1 MKQILRRTLL
11 CILAAMVGSCSV
23 PLTSFAS
30 GAPAPETIEITYRFN
45 PGVTE
50 DTGYIPSDTVTWRDD
65 CFTRSSYLG
74 CSHLAELSAAAALSS
89 TPYADPSLTPA
100 QNEPLAPK
108 YVTEFLTAAH
118 FQDVETNKYYTTRQ
132 VEDSIGAAIGHK
144 TIVADGRPYTLLAI
158 VIRSANYTQEWAG
171 NFTITGGS
179 TSEEHFH
186 AGFKAARDEAIRFA
200 AKYMKEHGISGDL
213 KVWIAGHSRGAATS
227 NSIGGF
233 FAGGGEEY
241 FRAMNVPVSISP
253 ENVYC
258 YTFSTPRT
266 IRPGLT
272 HTEDLSVAGNRAEYP
287 NDTPG
292 QAYVST
298 NTGAVDPEDT
308 CYNGIR
314 NYPKPHDVVPKMPPD
329 IPGWD
334 FTYYGKVCQYDSS
347 DLPGGPVTEKEM
359 LQQLGSFDRAM
370 YNAYNNGGSPG
381 DYALVTLDVDKLVEA
396 VVLGEDID
404 LSKIMKKTDKG
415 PVTMAEMMQGRINA
429 LEDIA
434 ASPRVFAQKDFQQAM
449 QAVGGIHGLVG
460 IDFSNPDLNI
470 EDLTGAGIYW
480 LLDYAVGRLREEN
493 TGEPEEDLVVRF
505 LEKLLRYLLPGE
517 SIPEGSLCVIKI
529 AELAARYF
537 FPKTGDTKVSQK
549 IVELVADQLPDPGWS
564 PEALAIYAYLDTYLP
579 KDADPDDFTKEQKV
593 EALLRACAW
602 GAEEGSHSEG
612 ETPEDA
618 CTELCEIIGIVG
630 YIGFLDI
637 PDWLD
642 YALLSPD
649 DPDKF
654 PDQVL
659 NILSSMMP
667 EGETYADLASAA
679 DIWGKRAI
687 TTLFEDSVK
696 ALEGKGY
703 SAGYIRDA
711 RRHYDGLKV
720 WIRPLRNA
728 IMPILLSTAGE
739 LLSIEDMVRNVSL
752 LAQNGG
758 LVAPSHYVQM
768 DLAWAKAR
776 RAKGLWDHAHEPA
789 LTLMFL
795 DSLPDATTGIP
806 KPITIQPSV
815 SRDVRIPDNFPEK
828 SGRVFTGWNTARDGS
843 GTNYAPGSVITL
855 RNDTVLWAQWEIAG
869 NSWYVIYDANGGT
882 KAPMAQIIPRGQDA
896 VLTTEKPESGSM
908 AFMGWATDPE
918 TTAAEYQPGDTL
930 KYDSGKSYVVLYA
943 LWQLN
948 PPEKPWVLTFLDS
961 LTDAAS
967 GIPAPMSIDPSIST
981 EVRIPSQIPEKSGRV
996 FTGWNTAQDGSG
1008 KDYRPGSRI
1017 TLVGDTTL
1025 WAQWEIAGNSWYV
1038 IYDANGGTK
1047 APMAQII
1054 PRGQD
1059 AVLITEKPESGSMAF
1074 MGWATDPEATAAE
1087 YQPGDTLK
1095 YDSGKSYVVLYALWE
1110 LDPAKRPVII
1120 SFNANGGLP
1129 DTVPEQISARQGEWT
1144 RLPGEQPAWDA
1155 QHDFLGWSDDPQA
1168 TKPAWGSGSM
1178 VLFDQDTIL
1187 YAIWDPHY
1195 KVIEGAG
1202 SVWFKGSGKTQRFV
1216 ADGDLKYFT
1225 ELRVDGWPFNEGVH
1239 ISSGTTVADISAKAM
1254 ETLSVGNHTV
1264 TFVYVDGE
1272 ASAEFTVQ
1280 KKQPPT
1286 GDTGHPALWL
1296 LMIIFGTAGL
1306 LLCILPYTRKKK
1318 KRKQGI

>member
-1 MKQILRRTLL
+1 
-11 CILAAMVGSCSV
+11 MVGICSV
-23 PLTSFAS
+23 PWASFAS
-30 GAPAPETIEITYRFN
+30 EVPVLETIEITYRFN

-50 DTGYIPSDTVTWRDD
+50 DTGYIPSDTVIWWDD
-65 CFTRSSYLG
+65 CFTRSSFLG
-74 CSHLAELSAAAALSS
+74 CSHLAELSAAAALCS
-89 TPYADPSLTPA
+89 TPYVDPSLTPT

-108 YVTEFLTAAH
+108 YITEFLTAAH

-132 VEDSIGAAIGHK
+132 EEDSVGTALGHK
-144 TIVADGRPYTLLAI
+144 TIVVDGRPYTLLAI

-171 NFTITGGS
+171 NFTITEGS
-179 TSEEHFH
+179 TSEEHIH
-186 AGFKAARDEAIRFA
+186 AGFKAARDEVIRFA
-200 AKYMKEHGISGDL
+200 AQYMKEHGISGDM

-227 NSIGGF
+227 NSLGGF

-298 NTGAVDPEDT
+298 NTGVVDPEDT
-308 CYNGIR
+308 CYSGIR

-347 DLPGGPVTEKEM
+347 DLPDGPVTETEM

-370 YNAYNNGGSPG
+370 YNAYSNGGSPG

-415 PVTMAEMMQGRINA
+415 PASMAEMMQGRIDA

-493 TGEPEEDLVVRF
+493 LGEPEEVLVVHF

-517 SIPEGSLCVIKI
+517 SIPQDSLCVTKL
-529 AELAARYF
+529 AELAARYC

-579 KDADPDDFTKEQKV
+579 KDADPDDFTKNQKV

-612 ETPEDA
+612 ETPEHA
-618 CTELCEIIGIVG
+618 CSELCEIIGIVG

-649 DPDKF
+649 DPEEF
-654 PDQVL
+654 PGQVL
-659 NILSSMMP
+659 NVLSSMMP
-667 EGETYADLASAA
+667 EGETYVDLSSAA

-687 TTLFEDSVK
+687 TTLFEEPVK

-728 IMPILLSTAGE
+728 IMPVLLSMAGE
-739 LLSIEDMVRNVSL
+739 PLSIEDMVRNVSL

-758 LVAPSHYVQM
+758 LVAPSHYVQI

-776 RAKGLWDHAHEPA
+776 RAKGLWDHSHEPA

-795 DSLPDATTGIP
+795 DPLPDEATGIP

-815 SRDVRIPDNFPEK
+815 SRDVRIPDDIPEK

-855 RNDTVLWAQWEIAG
+855 QGNTMLWAQWDHYHELE
-869 NSWYVIYDANGGT
+869 
-882 KAPMAQIIPRGQDA
+882 
-896 VLTTEKPESGSM
+896 LTLM
-908 AFMGWATDPE
+908 
-918 TTAAEYQPGDTL
+918 
-930 KYDSGKSYVVLYA
+930 
-943 LWQLN
+943 
-948 PPEKPWVLTFLDS
+948 FLDS
-961 LTDAAS
+961 LPDAAT
-967 GIPAPMSIDPSIST
+967 GIPEPITIQPSGSRD
-981 EVRIPSQIPEKSGRV
+981 VRIPDNIPEKSGRV
-996 FTGWNTAQDGSG
+996 FTGWNTARDGSG
-1008 KDYRPGSRI
+1008 TNYAPGSVI
-1017 TLVGDTTL
+1017 TLPDTTTL
-1025 WAQWEIAGNSWYV
+1025 WAQWDIAGNSWYI
-1038 IYDANGGTK
+1038 IYKANGGTK
-1047 APMAQII
+1047 APMGQII

-1059 AVLITEKPESGSMAF
+1059 AVLTEEKPESGSMEF
-1074 MGWATDPEATAAE
+1074 KGWATDPNAVSVE
-1087 YQPGDTLK
+1087 YQPGDMLPYNSEK
-1095 YDSGKSYVVLYALWE
+1095 NIVVLYAVWSIT
-1110 LDPAKRPVII
+1110 PVKRPVII
-1120 SFNANGGLP
+1120 SFDANGGLP
-1129 DTVPEQISARQGEWT
+1129 DTVPEKISTRQGVWT
-1144 RLPGEQPAWDA
+1144 RLPGEQPTWDA

-1168 TKPAWGSGSM
+1168 TKPAWGPDST

-1202 SVWFKGSGKTQRFV
+1202 SIWLKGSGKIQRFV
-1216 ADGDLKYFT
+1216 ANGDLKYFK
-1225 ELRVDGWPFNEGVH
+1225 ELQVDGLPFNDGVH
-1239 ISSGTTVADISAKAM
+1239 FSSGSTVADISAEAM

-1272 ASAEFTVQ
+1272 ASAPFTVQ
-1280 KKQPPT
+1280 KKLPPT

-1296 LMIIFGTAGL
+1296 FLILSGILGLALLGRQSHSAG
-1306 LLCILPYTRKKK
+1306 K
-1318 KRKQGI
+1318 KRKK

>member
-1 MKQILRRTLL
+1 MKQTLKRTLL
-11 CILAAMVGSCSV
+11 CILAAMIGVCSV
-23 PLTSFAS
+23 PVTSVAS
-30 GAPAPETIEITYRFN
+30 EAPAPETIEITYRFN

-50 DTGYIPSDTVTWRDD
+50 DTGYIPSDTVIWWDD
-65 CFTRSSYLG
+65 CFTRSSFLG
-74 CSHLAELSAAAALSS
+74 CSHLAEISAAAALSS
-89 TPYADPSLTPA
+89 TPYADPSLTPT

-132 VEDSIGAAIGHK
+132 EEDSVGAALGHK

-158 VIRSANYTQEWAG
+158 VIRSANYSQEWAG
-171 NFTITGGS
+171 NFTITGNG

-186 AGFKAARDEAIRFA
+186 AGFKAARDEVLRFA
-200 AKYMKEHGISGDL
+200 VQYMKEHGISGDL

-227 NSIGGF
+227 NSLGGF

-241 FRAMNVPVSISP
+241 FRAMNVTVSISP

-272 HTEDLSVAGNRAEYP
+272 HAEDLSVAGNRAEYP

-298 NTGAVDPEDT
+298 NTGVVDPEDT

-347 DLPGGPVTEKEM
+347 DLPGGPVTENEM

-370 YNAYNNGGSPG
+370 YNAYSDGGSPG

-415 PVTMAEMMQGRINA
+415 PATMAEMMQGRIDA

-434 ASPRVFAQKDFQQAM
+434 AFPRVFAQKDYQQAM

-493 TGEPEEDLVVRF
+493 PGEPEEVLVVRF

-517 SIPEGSLCVIKI
+517 DIPEGSLCVTKV

-579 KDADPDDFTKEQKV
+579 KDADPDDFTKNQKV

-602 GAEEGSHSEG
+602 GAAEGSHSEG

-618 CTELCEIIGIVG
+618 CSELCEIIGIVG

-649 DPDKF
+649 DPEEF
-654 PDQVL
+654 PGQVL

-667 EGETYADLASAA
+667 EGETYVDLASAA

-696 ALEGKGY
+696 ALEEKGY

-711 RRHYDGLKV
+711 RRHYDALKV

-739 LLSIEDMVRNVSL
+739 PLSIEDMVRNVSL
-752 LAQNGG
+752 LAKNGG

-776 RAKGLWDHAHEPA
+776 RAKGLWDHSHEPA

-795 DSLPDATTGIP
+795 DSLPDAATGIP
-806 KPITIQPSV
+806 EPITIQPSV
-815 SRDVRIPDNFPEK
+815 SRDVRIPDNVPEK

-855 RNDTVLWAQWEIAG
+855 QNDTMLWAQWDIAG
-869 NSWYVIYDANGGT
+869 NSWYIIYKANGGT
-882 KAPMAQIIPRGQDA
+882 KAPIAQIIPRGQDA
-896 VLTTEKPESGSM
+896 VLTEEIPESGSM
-908 AFMGWATDPE
+908 EFKGWATDPN
-918 TTAAEYQPGDTL
+918 AVSAEYQPGDTL
-930 KYDSGKSYVVLYA
+930 LFNSEKNIVVLYA
-943 LWQLN
+943 VW
-948 PPEKPWVLTFLDS
+948 
-961 LTDAAS
+961 
-967 GIPAPMSIDPSIST
+967 SITP
-981 EVRIPSQIPEKSGRV
+981 V
-996 FTGWNTAQDGSG
+996 
-1008 KDYRPGSRI
+1008 
-1017 TLVGDTTL
+1017 
-1025 WAQWEIAGNSWYV
+1025 
-1038 IYDANGGTK
+1038 
-1047 APMAQII
+1047 
-1054 PRGQD
+1054 
-1059 AVLITEKPESGSMAF
+1059 
-1074 MGWATDPEATAAE
+1074 
-1087 YQPGDTLK
+1087 
-1095 YDSGKSYVVLYALWE
+1095 
-1110 LDPAKRPVII
+1110 KRPVII
-1120 SFNANGGLP
+1120 SFDANGGLP
-1129 DTVPEQISARQGEWT
+1129 DTVPEKISTRQGVWT

-1155 QHDFLGWSDDPQA
+1155 QHVFQGWSDDPQA
-1168 TKPAWGSGSM
+1168 TTPAWGPGSM
-1178 VLFDQDTIL
+1178 VLFNEDTIL

-1216 ADGDLKYFT
+1216 ANGDVKYFK
-1225 ELRVDGWPFNEGVH
+1225 ELRVDGRPFNEGVH
-1239 ISSGTTVADISAKAM
+1239 ISSGSTVADISAKAM
-1254 ETLSVGNHTV
+1254 ETLSVGSHTV

-1272 ASAEFTVQ
+1272 ASAPFTVQ
-1280 KKQPPT
+1280 KEMPPT

-1296 LMIIFGTAGL
+1296 FLILSGISGLVLLGRQSYSAG
-1306 LLCILPYTRKKK
+1306 K
-1318 KRKQGI
+1318 KRKK